1 MHKLV
6 LIHSCILLFLLCQPG
21 AIKKKSYIQF
31 YYDSLIFSNENK
43 FYIKWGKSRY
53 LLLVI
58 LFSQCL
64 GEKNSSLTLSN
75 DPNAIKLCIYLKI
88 VLIYILLYI
97 SFWIKNILNDYDVC
111 EYLYII
117 HKAIVLFNT
126 KMS

>member
-1 MHKLV
+1 MKTYVEITTNLNWFKFNLVHKLV

-21 AIKKKSYIQF
+21 AIKKKSYMQF
-31 YYDSLIFSNENK
+31 CYDSLIFTNENK

-58 LFSQCL
+58 LFSQL
-64 GEKNSSLTLSN
+64 FEKKQKNSSLTLSN

-97 SFWIKNILNDYDVC
+97 SFWI
-111 EYLYII
+111 
-117 HKAIVLFNT
+117 
-126 KMS
+126 